1 MRNELR
7 VVVAGAALA
16 VSLSADAADTSSNNV
31 GFPIYKDGVLTIPRV
46 DTAEQLGQYQDVS
59 FRIQGGTWQLLA
71 YKSLG
76 SDLRL
81 GPAYVNTVLLA
92 RTGDLPVQIILVV
105 RGYLPDPCRR
115 VGQVNQRRDANH
127 YTVTINSVMAV
138 PPETV
143 CPAVLEPFESI
154 VALPVL
160 GLEAGTYS
168 YTVNGITGTFHLTMD
183 NDLPASALG
192 RQ

>member
-7 VVVAGAALA
+7 VVVVGAALA

-76 SDLRL
+76 SDYRL
-81 GPAYVNTVLLA
+81 GSAYVNTVLLA

-105 RGYLPDPCRR
+105 RGDLPDPCHR
-115 VGQVNQRRDANH
+115 VGQVNQRREANH
-127 YTVTINSVMAV
+127 YTVTINSVMAA
-138 PPETV
+138 PTV
-143 CPAVLEPFESI
+143 CIAVLEPFESI

-160 GLEAGTYS
+160 GLKAGTYS